1 MYPNANKLLKLP
13 GLPFFI
19 HVCYPIIAICDY
31 RLMYI
36 TPAPSQ
42 ISPLEP
48 LGIELEASHS
58 SRLYR
63 NLAPCL
69 YAGFIKRILKRK

>member
-1 MYPNANKLLKLP
+1 MY
-13 GLPFFI
+13 
-19 HVCYPIIAICDY
+19 
-31 RLMYI
+31 M

-42 ISPLEP
+42 MSSLEP
-48 LGIELEASHS
+48 LGVELEANHS

-69 YAGFIKRILKRK
+69 YAGFIQRILKRK